1 MRYGGA
7 YDSQKKKKKKK
18 RYGAYGS
25 YKQKINGPQQMS

>member
-1 MRYGGA
+1 MEEHTILK
-7 YDSQKKKKKKK
+7 KKKKKKK